1 VLSDSEDEDA
11 PRTIKMPKI
20 TDSDHEGEEND
31 DIVEERPAG
40 GENGEIVDDGEK
52 DATREVAALVE
63 SDDDG
68 EPIRE
73 G

>member
-1 VLSDSEDEDA
+1 
-11 PRTIKMPKI
+11 MPKI
-20 TDSDHEGEEND
+20 TDSDHEGEEDDEVPEKRAEEGEKEAEND
-31 DIVEERPAG
+31 
-40 GENGEIVDDGEK
+40 EK
-52 DATREVAALVE
+52 DATRDVVSGLVE